1 MNIYEINMRSMMRL
15 SFVTLLIFSAI
26 YVHAEEISIDTP
38 SDAAEES
45 ILRVR
50 SLPVTINVI
59 EKNWTS
65 LSDMLDIFSARNLVR
80 NWIEGK
86 YPVGIQCGKDITTYV
101 NGLKNEELWAL
112 KGKHNPFICSILLFY
127 CSIKL

>member
-1 MNIYEINMRSMMRL
+1 MRSMMQL

-26 YVHAEEISIDTP
+26 YVHAEEISTDTP
-38 SDAAEES
+38 SDVAEEP

-50 SLPVTINVI
+50 SLPVTINVV

-86 YPVGIQCGKDITTYV
+86 YPVGIQCGKDITRYI

-112 KGKHNPFICSILLFY
+112 KGKLNLFICLILFY
-127 CSIKL
+127 F